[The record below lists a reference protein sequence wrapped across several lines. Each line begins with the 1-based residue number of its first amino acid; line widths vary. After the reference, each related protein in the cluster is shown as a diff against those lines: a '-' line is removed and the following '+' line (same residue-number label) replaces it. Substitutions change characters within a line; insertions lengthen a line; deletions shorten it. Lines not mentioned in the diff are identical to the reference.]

1 MHYLIAICEFKL
13 KLYYFVWRKH
23 ENMSLCSGSR
33 VNTNYERIASW
44 GGWQCWTG
52 DPRILETP
60 LVAHLATRPW
70 PIRQKTNL
78 ETGNSGQNHQ
88 FFGPCD
94 LEIWQ
99 MTSKT
104 NRAPFPCHFK
114 LCASFHSHQRIR
126 TFTTNDIHLQKTTM
140 LIIDITST
148 QVRPILSEKLTIKSH
163 GTFAL
168 DSYTRLLLIIH
179 FISFEL

>member
-1 MHYLIAICEFKL
+1 
-13 KLYYFVWRKH
+13 
-23 ENMSLCSGSR
+23 MSLCTGSR

-60 LVAHLATRPW
+60 LVAHCFSQCLSHSAMTHPSKNRIWKLAIRVKIINFLARMTLKFDRW
-70 PIRQKTNL
+70 PLKNK
-78 ETGNSGQNHQ
+78 
-88 FFGPCD
+88 
-94 LEIWQ
+94 W
-99 MTSKT
+99 
-104 NRAPFPCHFK
+104 APFPCHFK

-163 GTFAL
+163 RTFAL